1 LENAGAFK
9 SETHQVFPV
18 DASLKKLVEE
28 RYSEYLS
35 ISKMGSHP
43 LECCSSENR
52 EQ

>member
-18 DASLKKLVEE
+18 DASLKKLLEE

-35 ISKMGSHP
+35 ISKMMQEHKMMD
-43 LECCSSENR
+43 E
-52 EQ
+52 